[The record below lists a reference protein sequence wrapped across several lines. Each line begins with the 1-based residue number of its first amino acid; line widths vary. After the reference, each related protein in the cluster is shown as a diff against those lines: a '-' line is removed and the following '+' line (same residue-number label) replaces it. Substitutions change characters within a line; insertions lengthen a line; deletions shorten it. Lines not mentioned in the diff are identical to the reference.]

1 MNLAESL
8 LQALKDHG
16 ATRIFGIP
24 GDFALPFFKV
34 IEEEGIL
41 PLHTLS
47 HEPGVGF
54 AADAAAR
61 IGGGLGVA
69 AVTYGAG
76 AFNLVNAV
84 AGACAER
91 SPVVVISGAPSMAE
105 RGSGFLLH
113 HQAKTLD
120 SQFRIFEEITCD
132 QVRLDDAGRAPG
144 LIARALRSALDRS
157 MPVYVELPRDMVGVA
172 CAPVEALSPAPADPD
187 ALAECAGEI
196 LERLGETKAPAL
208 MVGVETRRYH
218 VEDRVA
224 ELARR
229 LSLPAVTSFMGR
241 GLLALPEAPLLGTYL
256 GVAGDPE
263 VTRLVESSDGLFL
276 LGVLLSDTNFGVSAR
291 QIDLRRA
298 IHACDREV
306 RVGHH
311 IYPDIPLEALV
322 DALLARLPAA
332 GATSAPKQREAIRG
346 LVADDAPI
354 TPDDIARAVND
365 MMAEHGPMPIASD
378 MGDCLFA
385 AMDMEVV
392 PLVAPGYYAGMGFGV
407 PAGLGVQAESGL
419 RPLIL
424 VGDGAFQMTGWELGN
439 CRRYGWDPIVLLF
452 NNCSWEMLRAFQPE
466 SAFNDLEDWHFADL
480 ADGLGGVGQR
490 VMTRRQLR
498 DALARAVE
506 SRGRF
511 HLIEIMLARGAMSAT
526 LARFAE
532 AIATRRVAI
541 PAGD

>member
-1 MNLAESL
+1 MNLAQVL
-8 LQALKDHG
+8 LHALKAHG

-24 GDFALPFFKV
+24 GDFALPLFKV
-34 IEEEGIL
+34 IEESGIL

-54 AADAAAR
+54 AADGAAR
-61 IGGGLGVA
+61 IGSGLGVA

-91 SPVVVISGAPSMAE
+91 SAVVVISGAPAAAE
-105 RGSGFLLH
+105 RSSGLLLH
-113 HQAKTLD
+113 HQGKTLE
-120 SQFRIFEEITCD
+120 SQYRMFEEITCD
-132 QVRLDDAGRAPG
+132 QARLDDAVRAPA
-144 LIARALRSALDRS
+144 LIARVLRNALDHS
-157 MPVYVELPRDMVGVA
+157 MPVYLELPRDMVTVTA
-172 CAPVEALSPAPADPD
+172 RRVSALAPRPAEPA
-187 ALAECAGEI
+187 ALAECADEI
-196 LERLGETKAPAL
+196 LARLRQAKAPAL
-208 MVGVETRRYH
+208 MVGVETRRYR
-218 VEDRVA
+218 VEEAVA
-224 ELARR
+224 DLARR

-256 GVAGDPE
+256 GVAGDPAI
-263 VTRLVESSDGLFL
+263 TRLVEGSDALLL
-276 LGVLLSDTNFGVSAR
+276 LGVLLSDTNFGVSA
-291 QIDLRRA
+291 QHVDLRKA
-298 IHACDREV
+298 IHVCDRAV

-311 IYPDIPLEALV
+311 VYPDIPLGELV
-322 DALLARLPAA
+322 GALLERLPAA
-332 GATSAPKQREAIRG
+332 SATTTAAPREAIRG
-346 LVADDAPI
+346 LVKDDAPI
-354 TPDDIARAVND
+354 TPTDVARAVND

-378 MGDCLFA
+378 MGDCLFT

-439 CRRYGWDPIVLLF
+439 CRRNGWDPLVLVF
-452 NNCSWEMLRAFQPE
+452 NNQSWEMLRAFQPE

-490 VMTRRQLR
+490 VTTRGQLAE
-498 DALARAVE
+498 ALARAVV

-511 HLIEIMLARGAMSAT
+511 QLIEIMLARGAMSAT
-526 LARFAE
+526 LARFAQTIT
-532 AIATRRVAI
+532 AKRAALQL
-541 PAGD
+541 GG

>member
-1 MNLAESL
+1 MNLA
-8 LQALKDHG
+8 QALLKALKEHG
-16 ATRIFGIP
+16 ATRVFGIP

-34 IEEEGIL
+34 IEEFAIL

-54 AADAAAR
+54 AADGAAR

-76 AFNLVNAV
+76 AFNLVNAI

-91 SPVVVISGAPSMAE
+91 SPVVVVSGAPSAAE
-105 RGSGFLLH
+105 RSSGFLLH

-120 SQFRIFEEITCD
+120 SQFRVFEEITCD
-132 QVRLDDAGRAPG
+132 QVRLDDASRAPG
-144 LIARALRSALDRS
+144 LIARALRSCLDRS
-157 MPVYVELPRDMVGVA
+157 MPVYIELPRDLVSAA
-172 CAPVEALSPAPADPD
+172 CERVEPLPPVPADPD
-187 ALAECAGEI
+187 ALAECAEEI
-196 LERLGETKAPAL
+196 LLRLKEAKAPAL

-218 VEDRVA
+218 VEDQVA

-229 LSLPAVTSFMGR
+229 LALPAVTSFMGR

-263 VTRLVESSDGLFL
+263 ITRLVESSDALFL
-276 LGVLLSDTNFGVSAR
+276 LGVLLSDTNFGVSA
-291 QIDLRRA
+291 QHVDLRRA

-311 IYPDIPLEALV
+311 VYPDIPLGALIE
-322 DALLARLPAA
+322 ALLARLPGA
-332 GATSAPKQREAIRG
+332 GAAAVPQQQDAIRG

-354 TPDDIARAVND
+354 TPSDIARAVND

-378 MGDCLFA
+378 MGDCLFT

-439 CRRYGWDPIVLLF
+439 CRRNGWDPLVLVF
-452 NNCSWEMLRAFQPE
+452 NNRSWEMLRAFQPD
-466 SAFNDLEDWHFADL
+466 SAFNDLDDWHFAEL

-490 VMTRRQLR
+490 VATRRQLA
-498 DALARAVE
+498 DALARAIAG
-506 SRGRF
+506 RGRF
-511 HLIEIMLARGAMSAT
+511 QLIEIMLARGAMSQT
-526 LARFAE
+526 LARFA
-532 AIATRRVAI
+532 AAVTARRAAVQL
-541 PAGD
+541 GG